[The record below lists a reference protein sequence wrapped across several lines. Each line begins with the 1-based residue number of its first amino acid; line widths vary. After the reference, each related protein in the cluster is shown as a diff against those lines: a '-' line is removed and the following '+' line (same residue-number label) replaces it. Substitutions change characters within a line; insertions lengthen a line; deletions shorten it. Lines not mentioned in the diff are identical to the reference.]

1 MCKAWRAFRTQ
12 LELWRDI
19 GGLAEG
25 DNRYHSRAWVHGRG
39 MMRLMS
45 WLPTNAAHTLSIAMH
60 NKHDDKAIDAASICA
75 AMKNLRGWK
84 GGLTAKQKDGAGADP
99 SALRSLT
106 LHSTR
111 VGGTVL
117 KTAAAL
123 FGSELTHLDV
133 GDYAC
138 RKVNMEDVL
147 KSLVKMPK
155 LERLK
160 VYELGSRASI
170 QRIAATLR
178 KARDGVPLLTH
189 LESDCGNMMAFLKS
203 CKSLHISSTAVR
215 GQSLRRKVSNS
226 IEVGAGR

>member
-1 MCKAWRAFRTQ
+1 VQLLSLVSFRS
-12 LELWRDI
+12 LKE
-19 GGLAEG
+19 
-25 DNRYHSRAWVHGRG
+25 
-39 MMRLMS
+39 
-45 WLPTNAAHTLSIAMH
+45 AAAQ
-60 NKHDDKAIDAASICA
+60 
-75 AMKNLRGWK
+75 NLRGWK

-99 SALRSLT
+99 SALRSLA

-123 FGSELTHLDV
+123 FGSELTQLDV

-189 LESDCGNMMAFLKS
+189 LESDCGNMISFLKS
-203 CKSLHISSTAVR
+203 CECTSNLLPLFR
-215 GQSLRRKVSNS
+215 GKVSVVSNS
-226 IEVGAGR
+226 IELGAGR